1 MEETQR
7 DRGLW
12 ARAAIFYLYPK
23 IPEVLEARRQEMV
36 LEGGKMLLQL
46 EKELHARLVVVGVH
60 VQLEM

>member
-1 MEETQR
+1 MGKGCHFLSLT
-7 DRGLW
+7 
-12 ARAAIFYLYPK
+12 K
-23 IPEVLEARRQEMV
+23 IPEVLEARRKEMV